1 MKKTQIIAVYACMI
15 STVVIADTLKVTV
28 TGLKTDKG
36 GNLRLG
42 VFNESRR
49 DQFPEGKYLFGV
61 DLPAGQSEMTIE
73 IPAVKPGKY
82 AIATF
87 QDFNQNQKLDRDAD
101 GIPKEIYGFS
111 VLSANR
117 ESTYEEALFDTE
129 KDGYDVSIKLRMPSL
144 EAH

>member
-1 MKKTQIIAVYACMI
+1 MKRTQIVAVCACLI
-15 STVVIADTLKVTV
+15 SSVASADTLKVTV
-28 TGLKTDKG
+28 SGLQAGKG
-36 GNLRLG
+36 NIRVG

-49 DQFPEGKYLFGV
+49 DQFPHGNYLFGV

-87 QDFNQNQKLDRDAD
+87 QDFNQNQKLDRCAD
-101 GIPKEIYGFS
+101 RIPSELYGFS
-111 VLSANR
+111 VLTANR

-144 EAH
+144 ESH